1 MQELVDITITP
12 KTIQQRNIIKIIFE
26 VNVRPVIQLV
36 YNMKRQTKTTKR
48 RQDEKAAKQ
57 LMKLEMKLYLVV

>member
-1 MQELVDITITP
+1 MQELADITITP

-48 RQDEKAAKQ
+48 R
-57 LMKLEMKLYLVV
+57 

>member
-12 KTIQQRNIIKIIFE
+12 KTIQHRNINKIIFE

-48 RQDEKAAKQ
+48 RQDEKACKPVD
-57 LMKLEMKLYLVV
+57 ET

>member
-1 MQELVDITITP
+1 MQELDDITITP
-12 KTIQQRNIIKIIFE
+12 KTIQHRNIIKIIFQ
-26 VNVRPVIQLV
+26 VNVCPVIQLE
-36 YNMKRQTKTTKR
+36 YNMKKQTKTTKR